1 MPRIKCGLQN
11 GATAGKKNGAS
22 WFWACDAII
31 RRVDN
36 DLTTTG
42 SEQLI
47 EDQRTGEAVGR
58 IPLNFEILTGSE
70 IKRRCGGIKPTPV
83 TLTVPVAIVRGSG
96 RFSVLENGN
105 ALVRT

>member
-1 MPRIKCGLQN
+1 MGYKRRNCRQEKWCVVVLG
-11 GATAGKKNGAS
+11 
-22 WFWACDAII
+22 CDAII

-70 IKRRCGGIKPTPV
+70 IKRRCGGINH
-83 TLTVPVAIVRGSG
+83 ARHADCSGSNRQGSG